1 MDIKN
6 VDLKQQQV
14 KRDRAL
20 NYWQNNVIMNHLPS
34 VDRRKQKELQR
45 RKNSMSPALNSGP
58 HYF

>member
-45 RKNSMSPALNSGP
+45 RKN
-58 HYF
+58 